1 MPYVSNDQ
9 RIRLGLQQ
17 WGSDVPQHV
26 LDAALTAVA
35 EPVAISAP
43 LQTTTSAK
51 RARAR
56 RRQFQADDI
65 TTEGLNEA
73 YENS

>member
-35 EPVAISAP
+35 EPIAISAP
-43 LQTTTSAK
+43 PQTTTSAK
-51 RARAR
+51 RARTR
-56 RRQFQADDI
+56 RGQFQADNP
-65 TTEGLNEA
+65 TTDGLNEA
-73 YENS
+73 YEDS